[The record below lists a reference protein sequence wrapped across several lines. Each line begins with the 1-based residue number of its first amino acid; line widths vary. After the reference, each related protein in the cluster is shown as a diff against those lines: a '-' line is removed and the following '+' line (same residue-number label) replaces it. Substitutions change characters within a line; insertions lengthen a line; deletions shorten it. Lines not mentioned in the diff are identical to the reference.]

1 MSKLLILPKEIKKHI
16 TEFMYPTKEQM
27 EMWYMC
33 HYINYYKVME
43 EIKDVIIEIKI
54 GRNGNMKCVFSL
66 FSWSILDHDW
76 YSDDDVW

>member
-1 MSKLLILPKEIKKHI
+1 MSKLLILPKEIKKYI
-16 TEFMYPTKEQM
+16 TEFMYPTPQQLDF
-27 EMWYMC
+27 WRMC

-66 FSWSILDHDW
+66 FSWSIIDNDW